1 MAEEENPQ
9 QNFKNAEQD
18 TPNPM
23 YEQIPIGDVRVT
35 DEVIAII
42 AGIAAIEVK
51 GVAGMSGGIVNGISE
66 ILGRRNMA
74 KGVRVEA
81 GEKEAVIDLFIIV
94 EFGCRIPDVAWEIQ
108 EKVKEAVESMT
119 GMRVIEVNIH
129 VQGVSFEKEKEQRKE
144 PSREV

>member
-1 MAEEENPQ
+1 
-9 QNFKNAEQD
+9 
-18 TPNPM
+18 M